1 MAKLLKLRRGTTS
14 QHSSFTGA
22 EGELTVD
29 TTKDT
34 AVVHDG
40 STAGGRPLLRED
52 LDNMPASGVSAG
64 TYGSSSA
71 IPALTVD
78 AKGRVTGATTT
89 AIDSTAIT
97 NGTSNVSVASNA
109 DITFTRS
116 GTERFRVDSSGG
128 RLLDGNKMQFGDAN
142 DLQIYHNG
150 TNTYL
155 DNNTGGIIIRNNVDA
170 DVGGDIYIQA
180 KSGENSIACYDD
192 STVELYYDNS
202 KKFETT
208 NVGVAVTGNITLS
221 GTVDGRDVAADGT
234 KLDSIEASATAD
246 QSAAEILTA
255 IKTVDG
261 SGSGLDADLLDGQS
275 SAYYRDASNLN
286 AGTISA
292 SRLPTIN
299 SVPTGAIFLWSGAA
313 NSLPT
318 GYVLCNGSN
327 STPNLQ
333 NRFVIGAGDSYAVD
347 ATGGATTV
355 TLATANLPSHTHST
369 GNHTHSVGN
378 HSHNVNNHTH
388 SFGNHSHNVNN
399 HTHSTPNH
407 NHNMNSHTHSTN
419 NTGGHTHNTTF
430 YSFENNYPNQNG
442 VPVRYSANHQAGNFA
457 TSSTGNH
464 SHNTNSGTSNTNAS
478 GGGNTGNSA
487 PSTSNTGGGTTG
499 NTAPSTSNAGALTSG
514 ATSAGTTGGTGSG
527 SAVNKLPPYYA
538 LCYIMK
544 T

>member
-29 TTKDT
+29 TNKDT

-78 AKGRVTGATTT
+78 VKGRVTGATTT

-97 NGTSNVSVASNA
+97 NGSASVAVASNGP
-109 DITFTRS
+109 IT
-116 GTERFRVDSSGG
+116 
-128 RLLDGNKMQFGDAN
+128 A
-142 DLQIYHNG
+142 
-150 TNTYL
+150 
-155 DNNTGGIIIRNNVDA
+155 
-170 DVGGDIYIQA
+170 
-180 KSGENSIACYDD
+180 
-192 STVELYYDNS
+192 
-202 KKFETT
+202 
-208 NVGVAVTGNITLS
+208 TGNLVVT

-234 KLDSIEASATAD
+234 KLDGIESNATGDQTAAEIRSLVESASDSNVFTDADHSKLNGIESGATAD
-246 QSAAEILTA
+246 QTAAEILTA

-261 SGSGLDADLLDGQS
+261 SGSGLDADALDGQS
-275 SAYYRDASNLN
+275 ASFYRNASNLES
-286 AGTISA
+286 GTISA

-313 NSLPT
+313 NNLPT

-407 NHNMNSHTHSTN
+407 NHNMNAHNHSTN
-419 NTGGHTHNTTF
+419 NTGGHTHNRQF
-430 YSFENNYPNQNG
+430 FPKENNYPNTNQPSREGTNSNG
-442 VPVRYSANHQAGNFA
+442 SNFA
-457 TSSTGNH
+457 TGNAGAH

>member
-78 AKGRVTGATTT
+78 VKGRVTGATTT

-97 NGTSNVSVASNA
+97 NGSASVAVASNGP
-109 DITFTRS
+109 IT
-116 GTERFRVDSSGG
+116 
-128 RLLDGNKMQFGDAN
+128 A
-142 DLQIYHNG
+142 
-150 TNTYL
+150 
-155 DNNTGGIIIRNNVDA
+155 
-170 DVGGDIYIQA
+170 
-180 KSGENSIACYDD
+180 
-192 STVELYYDNS
+192 
-202 KKFETT
+202 
-208 NVGVAVTGNITLS
+208 TGNLVVT

-234 KLDSIEASATAD
+234 KLDGIESGATGDQTAAEIRSLVESASDSNVFTDADHSKLNGIESGATGD
-246 QSAAEILTA
+246 QSATEILNA

-275 SAYYRDASNLN
+275 SAYYLNASNLN

-292 SRLPTIN
+292 SRLPVIN

-313 NSLPT
+313 NALPT

-333 NRFVIGAGDSYAVD
+333 NRFVVGAGDSYAVD
-347 ATGGATTV
+347 ATGGANTITI
-355 TLATANLPSHTHST
+355 ATADLPSHTHST
-369 GNHTHSVGN
+369 GNHSHGVNDHAHSTPN
-378 HSHNVNNHTH
+378 HSHGVNSHTH
-388 SFGNHSHNVNN
+388 STPNHSHGVNS
-399 HTHSTPNH
+399 HSHSTPNH
-407 NHNMNSHTHSTN
+407 NHNMNSHSHSGNTS
-419 NTGGHTHNTTF
+419 NTGGHSHNTTF
-430 YSFENNYPNQNG
+430 YNAASSRSGPNDGPQNSRRGNSFNRGTNNTG
-442 VPVRYSANHQAGNFA
+442 AHNHSFN
-457 TSSTGNH
+457 TGNAA
-464 SHNTNSGTSNTNAS
+464 SNTNTS
-478 GGGNTGNSA
+478 GGGNTGNAGANTSN
-487 PSTSNTGGGTTG
+487 SGGSNTGGAGANTSNSGGSNTG
-499 NTAPSTSNAGALTSG
+499 NAGANTS
-514 ATSAGTTGGTGSG
+514 AVSAGTTGSTGGGT
-527 SAVNKLPPYYA
+527 AIENRPLYYA